1 MAKII
6 IFVYTLIIFL
16 SLLLVGTGRTR
27 IPCESDDDCPEH
39 FLPPVMT
46 CIDGYCMYENDICMM
61 ADHDR
66 RRKAMRKQRSV
77 HANQEKGTQT
87 NNDDF
92 VVEIKGGHHDQ
103 EDLDEILHQLSRT
116 YLTGLSAKAA

>member
-1 MAKII
+1 MHNMLNLR
-6 IFVYTLIIFL
+6 VTHGVPLCL
-16 SLLLVGTGRTR
+16 SGITNPLALSK
-27 IPCESDDDCPEH
+27 E
-39 FLPPVMT
+39 
-46 CIDGYCMYENDICMM
+46 M

-77 HANQEKGTQT
+77 HANQEKGTQR

-92 VVEIKGGHHDQ
+92 VVEIKGGDQ

>member
-1 MAKII
+1 
-6 IFVYTLIIFL
+6 
-16 SLLLVGTGRTR
+16 
-27 IPCESDDDCPEH
+27 
-39 FLPPVMT
+39 
-46 CIDGYCMYENDICMM
+46 M

-87 NNDDF
+87 NNDDL

>member
-1 MAKII
+1 
-6 IFVYTLIIFL
+6 
-16 SLLLVGTGRTR
+16 
-27 IPCESDDDCPEH
+27 
-39 FLPPVMT
+39 
-46 CIDGYCMYENDICMM
+46 
-61 ADHDR
+61 
-66 RRKAMRKQRSV
+66 MRKQRSV